1 LQSYDRNRSL
11 PSPFLPTQNVTYA
24 YICKIREEK
33 KILEDANS
41 FKLKLLSV
49 RRTGKR
55 GGEAEAEARARA
67 RARVKGCTA
76 PFPPFFSLLFSS
88 FSFL

>member
-1 LQSYDRNRSL
+1 M
-11 PSPFLPTQNVTYA
+11 QN
-24 YICKIREEK
+24 KRRK

-55 GGEAEAEARARA
+55 GGEAEAEAGA
-67 RARVKGCTA
+67 RARVKGCAA
-76 PFPPFFSLLFSS
+76 PFPPSFLFFSLLSPFCDKRGRGE
-88 FSFL
+88 